1 MQRTKAQMGVLELS
15 KATSSELCKLPN
27 IGKTLEKRL
36 SSVGINNTEELKES
50 GSKEIFIRLYLH
62 EGDTCLSTFCA
73 LEGAIQ
79 GIRWHNL
86 SEDKKKELKAD
97 YESIKKK

>member
-1 MQRTKAQMGVLELS
+1 MGKLS
-15 KATSSELCKLPN
+15 ELPN

-36 SSVGINNTEELKES
+36 VKAGIKDAEDLKQI
-50 GSKEIFIRLYLH
+50 GSKEAFIKLRLL
-62 EGDTCLSTFCA
+62 EGDTCFNSLCA

-86 SEDKKKELKAD
+86 DCETKEELKRFFD
-97 YESIKKK
+97 SFK